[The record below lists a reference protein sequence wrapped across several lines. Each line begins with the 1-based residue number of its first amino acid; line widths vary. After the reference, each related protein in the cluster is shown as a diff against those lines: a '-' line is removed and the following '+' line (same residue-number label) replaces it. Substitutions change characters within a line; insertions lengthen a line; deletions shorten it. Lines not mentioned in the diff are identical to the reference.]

1 MNRPTTPRTQA
12 VVVAA
17 ILAGKT
23 AYDIMSELGTDGVQ
37 LPARLDADGKVIGTP
52 RIHTN
57 GKFDSKAGKAMFLK
71 VGWDT
76 AEAIWE
82 KLKPDTANREFW
94 LINGRI
100 EEIWQ
105 TMYTDLRK
113 PEVYRALAEQ
123 HR

>member
-1 MNRPTTPRTQA
+1 
-12 VVVAA
+12 
-17 ILAGKT
+17 
-23 AYDIMSELGTDGVQ
+23 MSELGTNGVQ
-37 LPARLDADGKVIGTP
+37 LPARLDADGNVIGTP

-57 GKFDSKAGKAMFLK
+57 GKFDSQGGKAMFLT

-76 AEAIWE
+76 AEAIWK
-82 KLKPDTANREFW
+82 KLQPDTAKGEFW

-113 PEVYRALAEQ
+113 PEVYERWPSNIVEINPDDAKAPR
-123 HR
+123 HRQRRSDQPVE